1 MQCNI
6 IFLGLYQK
14 AEALYHLAKFE
25 YSLVYFYKG
34 LHIRPQIEDFKQGVN
49 KAQQAIIN
57 AIGK

>member
-1 MQCNI
+1 M
-6 IFLGLYQK
+6 
-14 AEALYHLAKFE
+14 
-25 YSLVYFYKG
+25 YFYKG